1 MSWVSVMAISPVVE
15 LRIVPW
21 LTTQSY
27 LVAFPSK
34 YVAFDRMREKSA
46 NVCCVIH
53 GEKCGC

>member
-1 MSWVSVMAISPVVE
+1 MDERRVPPLSWVSVIAISPVVE

-34 YVAFDRMREKSA
+34 
-46 NVCCVIH
+46 
-53 GEKCGC
+53 